1 MSLSVV
7 IPILDWGRGKGKV
20 RVAKSN
26 IELVNTQVEQGMNDF
41 ELNVRQMVRQFN
53 LQARQVEVASRTDET
68 ARRRYEVALRL
79 YLMGKSSVLD
89 LNAATTEKDTSRRNY
104 IEALKTYWMLYY
116 GLRSLTQYDF
126 YRNCPLTETLPEI

>member
-1 MSLSVV
+1 M
-7 IPILDWGRGKGKV
+7 
-20 RVAKSN
+20 
-26 IELVNTQVEQGMNDF
+26 
-41 ELNVRQMVRQFN
+41 
-53 LQARQVEVASRTDET
+53 
-68 ARRRYEVALRL
+68 ALRL

-126 YRNCPLTETLPEI
+126 YRNCSLTETLPEI